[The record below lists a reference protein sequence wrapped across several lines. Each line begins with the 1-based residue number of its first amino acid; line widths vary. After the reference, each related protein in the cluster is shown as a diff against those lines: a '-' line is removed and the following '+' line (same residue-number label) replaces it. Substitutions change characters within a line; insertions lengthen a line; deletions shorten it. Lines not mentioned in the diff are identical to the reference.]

1 MRALI
6 SIGKGRRVERVGG
19 HDEKR
24 GGLTTPLAANAP
36 ANHLH
41 LKVSQVKPPPDPES
55 QRGVTPSSQ
64 AMV

>member
-41 LKVSQVKPPPDPES
+41 LKVSQVKPPP
-55 QRGVTPSSQ
+55 
-64 AMV
+64 